1 MTGLWTSK
9 DKQVLIRYTPDLSL
23 FVSAQPRHCSCLQA
37 TPCLHICWQI
47 LKPSPFWS
55 LNIDIGPAAFL
66 QTEPAVAVK
75 ADPDFTA
82 AESSDAA
89 ALQQNAEQ
97 PSEDHPPEFKSAARR
112 EHADEAA
119 AIRHNMQVTI

>member
-1 MTGLWTSK
+1 M
-9 DKQVLIRYTPDLSL
+9 
-23 FVSAQPRHCSCLQA
+23 
-37 TPCLHICWQI
+37 
-47 LKPSPFWS
+47 
-55 LNIDIGPAAFL
+55 
-66 QTEPAVAVK
+66 K

-82 AESSDAA
+82 AESLDAA

-119 AIRHNMQVTI
+119 AIRHNMQVRPDSHALGRLQIITP